1 MEGVSLYS
9 LLDVDRSAS
18 DEEIRTAFRNLSKK
32 HHPDRGGSADY
43 FRQLRDAYG
52 TLGDPKR
59 REVYDQRL
67 RPLPSVRNY
76 TRKTERPATLGR
88 DTHVIVCSNCQRTQS
103 VFRMVK
109 RFVCA
114 GCKIPFRFA
123 PCSNCHAISQVK
135 ETLASWTCAHCQR
148 TTLSSWVMME
158 KLKCEVC
165 ATRVPY
171 PRGVKTFLCPKCSTR
186 YNRCPKCETCVS
198 PQADLGKKK
207 VRCPHCR
214 KRFVR

>member
-1 MEGVSLYS
+1 MTLYS
-9 LLDVDRSAS
+9 LLAVDRGAS
-18 DEEIRTAFRNLSKK
+18 DEEIRTAFRALSKK

-43 FRQLRDAYG
+43 FRQLREAYG
-52 TLGDPKR
+52 TLGDPQR

-67 RPLPSVRNY
+67 EAAPSARTY
-76 TRKTERPATLGR
+76 KRKTERPATRDR
-88 DTHVIVCSNCQRTQS
+88 DTRVVTCANCQRTQS

-109 RFVCA
+109 RFVCV
-114 GCKIPFRFA
+114 GCHSAYRFA
-123 PCSNCHAISQVK
+123 QCSHCHRDSQVK
-135 ETLASWTCAHCQR
+135 EGQASWTCVHCLR

-158 KLKCEVC
+158 KLTCEVC

-171 PRGVKTFLCPKCSTR
+171 PRGVKTFLCPRCSTR
-186 YNRCPKCETCVS
+186 YDRCPKCETCVT

-214 KRFVR
+214 KRFAR

>member
-1 MEGVSLYS
+1 MTLYS
-9 LLDVDRSAS
+9 LLDVDRGAS
-18 DEEIRTAFRNLSKK
+18 DEEIRTAFRTLSKK

-43 FRQLRDAYG
+43 FRQLREAYG

-67 RPLPSVRNY
+67 KPVPSARPY
-76 TRKTERPATLGR
+76 KRKTERPATLDR
-88 DTHVIVCSNCQRTQS
+88 DTLVITCSNCRRTQS
-103 VFRMVK
+103 VFRMVR
-109 RFVCA
+109 RFVCV
-114 GCKIPFRFA
+114 GCGVAYRFA
-123 PCSNCHAISQVK
+123 QCSHCQRDSQVK
-135 ETLASWTCAHCQR
+135 ESLTSWTCAHCRQ
-148 TTLSSWVMME
+148 TTLSSWVFMD

-165 ATRVPY
+165 STRVPY

-186 YNRCPKCETCVS
+186 YDRCPKCETCVS

-214 KRFVR
+214 KRFAR